1 MVTGLTGVVDDGVI
15 ANYSHAAGRWHGA
28 AKSQAFSDQL
38 SAVGS
43 WMRAVNVRLVSMV
56 SAESLW

>member
-1 MVTGLTGVVDDGVI
+1 MVTALTGTVDDGAI

-28 AKSQAFSDQL
+28 ASRKL
-38 SAVGS
+38 SAISS